1 MPPDEFDSAER
12 PPGSTEPGCGVF
24 ESRALVA
31 PMPLVESAERTA
43 RYRSAPFLAQ
53 LVATK
58 DRHPQTRERGRAE
71 PAMASAAYRAAAALT
86 AA

>member
-1 MPPDEFDSAER
+1 MPSEEFDPAER
-12 PPGSTEPGCGVF
+12 QPDPTDGGGP
-24 ESRALVA
+24 ESRALVQLA
-31 PMPLVESAERTA
+31 SIDQPTEC

-71 PAMASAAYRAAAALT
+71 PAMASAAYRAVAALT
-86 AA
+86 AT